1 MKDRGPQEGLHRWV
15 ALGEADR
22 PGVAGDI
29 RQSQRSLDLVQVLEE
44 PQALGQVPEQRA
56 FFGGDAGGDEG
67 LYAPGVVEGHQ
78 RAIAGPG
85 QRTGAV
91 YDPLQDGAEVEAPAD
106 AKAGLAQPGE
116 ALAQRLVFSPQTVG
130 FFERDARPAERLRF
144 CNFQIHGADCTTRL
158 PKTSQEK
165 HSFGVTGHTKYT
177 RALYVVSRGNN
188 RKEGARPWTR
198 WKPKD

>member
-1 MKDRGPQEGLHRWV
+1 MTRDSSVIRRKLPAALLLGQVDVAEALALMKDRGPQEGSHRRV
-15 ALGEADR
+15 ALRKADR

-44 PQALGQVPEQRA
+44 PQALGQVPERLA

-67 LYAPGVVEGHQ
+67 LYAPGVVKGHQ

-91 YDPLQDGAEVEAPAD
+91 YDPLQNGVEVEAPAD

-116 ALAQRLVFSPQTVG
+116 AVPQRLIFSPQTVG
-130 FFERDARPAERLRF
+130 FFERDARPAEYLRF
-144 CNFQIHGADCTTRL
+144 FDSSLHVSDHITRGT
-158 PKTSQEK
+158 K
-165 HSFGVTGHTKYT
+165 VT
-177 RALYVVSRGNN
+177 
-188 RKEGARPWTR
+188 
-198 WKPKD
+198 

>member
-1 MKDRGPQEGLHRWV
+1 M
-15 ALGEADR
+15 AIGEADR
-22 PGVAGDI
+22 PGVGADI

-44 PQALGQVPEQRA
+44 PQALGQVPEPRA

-91 YDPLQDGAEVEAPAD
+91 YDPLQDGGEVEAPAD

-116 ALAQRLVFSPQTVG
+116 ALPQRLVFPPQTVG
-130 FFERDARPAERLRF
+130 FFERDARPVEYLRF
-144 CNFQIHGADCTTRL
+144 CSVQIHGADYTTQFT
-158 PKTSQEK
+158 KTSQNG
-165 HSFGVTGHTKYT
+165 HSFGVKGH
-177 RALYVVSRGNN
+177 G
-188 RKEGARPWTR
+188 
-198 WKPKD
+198 KDTSKVYYFPACRH